1 VSEGTRTPDRRDHN
15 PELYQLSYA
24 HRGAAK
30 STSGPPPRRRDPV
43 EKSAHRSSR
52 AGPVPILTSEDLMLT
67 ALAVFAV
74 LIALWGLT
82 SRGSE
87 SPADPSGPETA

>member
-1 VSEGTRTPDRRDHN
+1 
-15 PELYQLSYA
+15 
-24 HRGAAK
+24 
-30 STSGPPPRRRDPV
+30 V

>member
-1 VSEGTRTPDRRDHN
+1 
-15 PELYQLSYA
+15 
-24 HRGAAK
+24 
-30 STSGPPPRRRDPV
+30 V
-43 EKSAHRSSR
+43 ERSVHRSSR
-52 AGPVPILTSEDLMLT
+52 ARAVPILTSEDQMLT

-87 SPADPSGPETA
+87 APADPSGPETA

>member
-1 VSEGTRTPDRRDHN
+1 
-15 PELYQLSYA
+15 
-24 HRGAAK
+24 
-30 STSGPPPRRRDPV
+30 
-43 EKSAHRSSR
+43 
-52 AGPVPILTSEDLMLT
+52 MLT

-87 SPADPSGPETA
+87 APADPSGPETA